1 MAIFGNREFAI
12 VCLLVTSG
20 PAMAQVE
27 LLDGSRV
34 PFAVVKDDTG
44 ELIGPVVGF
53 NGKFPRVPLQV
64 GGDTVIVLPTIRGE
78 FLTETTVWFTEAD
91 CSGTVGLI
99 PNEETGDGGFYAM
112 QGRYYAIGPGNVL
125 YGDTGGPAS
134 SRSVASS
141 WIMGACENFS
151 DTVLLRDAEPV
162 EDLDDLYAP
171 PFHVQ

>member
-12 VCLLVTSG
+12 ACVLITAG

-44 ELIGPVVGF
+44 EMIGPVIGF
-53 NGKFPRVPLQV
+53 NGRSPRVPLQV
-64 GGDTVIVLPTIRGE
+64 GGDTVIVQPTVNGE
-78 FLTETTVWFTEAD
+78 FLTNTSIWFTEAD
-91 CSGTVGLI
+91 CSGAAGLM
-99 PNEETGDGGFYAM
+99 PNGEFYAL
-112 QGRYYAIGPGNVL
+112 QGRYYAMGPSNVL
-125 YGDTGGPAS
+125 YGDTGETAT

-151 DTVLLRDAEPV
+151 ETVLLRDAEPV
-162 EDLDDLYAP
+162 DDLDDLYVP